1 LDETEFWSQEFPITS
16 VTREDLVSA
25 GFPKHVVEKITDSD
39 MREIASA
46 VEDIYCDHGYW
57 EDLDLC
63 TKRTLERKEED
74 AVLEQ
79 DEQTTGDEDG
89 LTSVE

>member
-1 LDETEFWSQEFPITS
+1 LVAQTDFWSQEFPITS

-46 VEDIYCDHGYW
+46 MEDVYCDHGYW
-57 EDLDLC
+57 EDVDLC
-63 TKRTLERKEED
+63 TNRVLTRKEED
-74 AVLEQ
+74 VVLS
-79 DEQTTGDEDG
+79 TTEHAAGDADG
-89 LTSVE
+89 LS